1 MDAQSIL
8 IAIVVG
14 LVVALIVT
22 GVLRAGLK
30 SVGKQDTAVFY
41 EKDGGLQLT
50 RKNDIFMYKNTERY
64 AKPKEQSNGPRPGGQ
79 RPGGPQQ
86 GSRRPGGPR

>member
-64 AKPKEQSNGPRPGGQ
+64 AKPKQQNNGPQGGQ
-79 RPGGPQQ
+79 RPGG
-86 GSRRPGGPR
+86 RR